1 MNQPGAN
8 QHAMQTE
15 VHQVAGLIQSRMCSE
30 FQMHEECIP
39 AAKAA
44 ARCSIFVTQDWHE
57 NPRLCVFMQHG
68 AGVTPGLWAIPP
80 PPSSHQGSPA
90 SIQAFSHSLASMSL
104 IPYIKAARKS
114 GYAVLVMNP
123 STNRMSVQGHS
134 VKILHSSS
142 PEEHVLHVWTT
153 YIQPSAA
160 SLIHFISH
168 DTSGLL
174 VNHLLS
180 HLDPRLHP
188 LLARRGVH
196 FEPSAE
202 PMFHLVTTGA
212 SARYCSTLSVGRLS
226 SENSS
231 CLLQSVQSSTFVF
244 LKVTTNYG
252 LQPALQA
259 IRTTVPNKL
268 VVTVNRARLT
278 GQPYNNPYAVVT
290 CVGQSKATVG
300 NNKKTMDPEWN
311 QTFSFPVRDETASV
325 LVKVKD
331 KAFLP
336 MSSMVGGVAV
346 ALADVGWNR
355 VWRHWFTLRHDTSNQ
370 HQYHQVHGNG
380 EIELTLEWVHD
391 TFVARTDSFLAPS
404 PPLSPPLA
412 SVAQDNGCYLCS
424 CTFVLHRRRYCRLC
438 LRAVCVSCSDRLF
451 LPGFSEAKR
460 SEFWLYIEDMHAM
473 MVLLPKISTKDVL
486 LNYQELTLLCLFTSW
501 YEALRVHSIRSIAI
515 PLPEEFVASLLQDQI
530 LVQEDLYPSSFVAA
544 VKDAIH
550 RLGGRV
556 FAKLDWSSAKD
567 AKWILANSLCC
578 RSFADIL
585 MLLKASDFIT
595 HDLTQA
601 YDGCSDVGTKRR
613 PDTFHL
619 VLKKWCHLFDS
630 MHFRCFVRAK
640 KLLGISQRNCT
651 ERYDFLASEATQDTL
666 CDAIAAFFE
675 SHLTTSQAL
684 PDPNYVFDVYVDK
697 DHKVHLIDINVF
709 GAVTD
714 PLLFSWDE
722 LKQPATA
729 EDERIHF
736 RVVTTARSAMYSDPY
751 GQYRVP

>member
-1 MNQPGAN
+1 MAEVDGAHIDTAAVPRSDMASTSVEYTV
-8 QHAMQTE
+8 Q
-15 VHQVAGLIQSRMCSE
+15 QV
-30 FQMHEECIP
+30 
-39 AAKAA
+39 
-44 ARCSIFVTQDWHE
+44 
-57 NPRLCVFMQHG
+57 
-68 AGVTPGLWAIPP
+68 
-80 PPSSHQGSPA
+80 
-90 SIQAFSHSLASMSL
+90 
-104 IPYIKAARKS
+104 
-114 GYAVLVMNP
+114 
-123 STNRMSVQGHS
+123 
-134 VKILHSSS
+134 
-142 PEEHVLHVWTT
+142 
-153 YIQPSAA
+153 
-160 SLIHFISH
+160 
-168 DTSGLL
+168 
-174 VNHLLS
+174 
-180 HLDPRLHP
+180 
-188 LLARRGVH
+188 
-196 FEPSAE
+196 
-202 PMFHLVTTGA
+202 
-212 SARYCSTLSVGRLS
+212 
-226 SENSS
+226 
-231 CLLQSVQSSTFVF
+231 
-244 LKVTTNYG
+244 
-252 LQPALQA
+252 
-259 IRTTVPNKL
+259 
-268 VVTVNRARLT
+268 
-278 GQPYNNPYAVVT
+278 
-290 CVGQSKATVG
+290 
-300 NNKKTMDPEWN
+300 
-311 QTFSFPVRDETASV
+311 
-325 LVKVKD
+325 
-331 KAFLP
+331 
-336 MSSMVGGVAV
+336 
-346 ALADVGWNR
+346 
-355 VWRHWFTLRHDTSNQ
+355 
-370 HQYHQVHGNG
+370 
-380 EIELTLEWVHD
+380 
-391 TFVARTDSFLAPS
+391 
-404 PPLSPPLA
+404 
-412 SVAQDNGCYLCS
+412 DN
-424 CTFVLHRRRYCRLC
+424 CR
-438 LRAVCVSCSDRLF
+438 
-451 LPGFSEAKR
+451 
-460 SEFWLYIEDMHAM
+460 
-473 MVLLPKISTKDVL
+473 
-486 LNYQELTLLCLFTSW
+486 FTSW

-736 RVVTTARSAMYSDPY
+736 RVVTTPRSAMYSDPY
-751 GQYRVP
+751 GQYRVPVDLVEHLATPGGFDEFIRQVAKDNIQHPHDDDDDDDHDDDGNWSD